1 MATFDLAFTILL
13 VLILSALGVS
23 NFVESTQ
30 SRQKPYQQFFGLL
43 YLIAAIGLVLY
54 KIANP

>member
-13 VLILSALGVS
+13 VLILGALGVS

-30 SRQKPYQQFFGLL
+30 NRRTPYQQFFGLL